1 MVGPSFG
8 VASMSSEYVLVS
20 HWSVARSREDLW
32 DVLDEWLATDDPM
45 VWWPSVHTESYDGSR
60 LRLRARS
67 VLGYALRFSLDDLV
81 RQRPE
86 TLSFTSD
93 GDLRG
98 RGIVTFVE
106 LGPSSSRMDIDW
118 RVAVDRRWMRLT
130 GWFLRPAFVAGH
142 HLIMRQGER
151 NLRRWLEA
159 QRV

>member
-1 MVGPSFG
+1 
-8 VASMSSEYVLVS
+8 MSSEYTLVS
-20 HWSVARSREDLW
+20 HWTVARSREGLW

-45 VWWPSVHTESYDGSR
+45 VWWPSVQTESYDGNT

-67 VLGYALRFSLDDLV
+67 VLGYALRFSLDDLE
-81 RQRPE
+81 RSRPE
-86 TLSFTSD
+86 TLRFTSS

-98 RGIVTFVE
+98 RGVVTFTDT
-106 LGPSSSRMDIDW
+106 GTGACSMRIDW

-151 NLRRWLEA
+151 NLARWLEA
-159 QRV
+159 QPS